1 MKNLAAAYYHF
12 HTLRKKQVITL
23 PGLNSGKMAK
33 NREKDLIS
41 RLQMNKSLLLLFV
54 LLVACTERLTS
65 EEQTY
70 KEFCIEHKGAWMKM
84 TELKDG
90 KPVGPA
96 CYGCMP
102 DEKNHICT
110 QQEYEE
116 FVK

>member
-1 MKNLAAAYYHF
+1 
-12 HTLRKKQVITL
+12 
-23 PGLNSGKMAK
+23 
-33 NREKDLIS
+33 
-41 RLQMNKSLLLLFV
+41 MNKTAVILLLL
-54 LLVACTERLTS
+54 LIACTEHLAS
-65 EEQTY
+65 AQQTY
-70 KEFCIEHKGAWMKM
+70 KDYCLSHKGAWMKM
-84 TELKDG
+84 SELKEG